1 MEGAVVSGPSLLLA
15 GVPQGPLRDR
25 PTVTLDPYTVLAFET
40 RTGRVAGKIPYVNQP
55 AWGRGLNTAGDW
67 RVTVPLGTGEID
79 LELLNGV
86 TDPWRYSW
94 AICQGTKIWQ
104 AGPVVNE
111 SYQGGDTTSFNGG
124 GLLKYF
130 TDKRLLLNPARTTQS
145 VVSDTTADLD
155 FGPTGWV
162 PMSGGTVAAGNRDLS
177 LHTILKR
184 LFELTNT
191 ATGAGLPL
199 VLPPDIAGTAQ
210 REYPGYD
217 LAKVGQRALELSQ
230 VIDGPEFEFSP
241 EFVDTTTKAYIRW
254 RLNIGNS
261 RLGNLG
267 FPHAWD
273 YRKALIDSQFDTDG
287 TYRVTRSFERGN
299 GMNRDLVTG
308 YADAPVGINPSDLL
322 LEEAGG
328 AHTDASDAAT
338 LTAWAVAAVADG
350 QAALPMLTHR
360 VRTAGDDGN
369 GFKSRSPHCAEIAVG
384 DNMTAFY
391 KNHPRLGTTNLAC
404 RIVGISGGPLATEVE
419 LMTQTLGTVS

>member
-1 MEGAVVSGPSLLLA
+1 MSGPSLLLFS
-15 GVPQGPLRDR
+15 GPQGPIKDR
-25 PTVTLDPYTVLAFET
+25 PTVTLDPYVVLAFEV
-40 RTGRVAGKIPYVNQP
+40 RTGRVAARIPYAGQP
-55 AWGRGLNTAGDW
+55 AWSRGLNTAGDW
-67 RVTVPLGTGEID
+67 RVTVPLDTGEID

-86 TDPWRYSW
+86 TDPWRYGW

-104 AGPVVNE
+104 AGPVVSE
-111 SYQGGDTTSFNGG
+111 SYQGGNTTTFNGG
-124 GLLKYF
+124 GVLKYF

-145 VVSDTTADLD
+145 VVSDSTSDLN

-162 PMSGGTVAAGNRDLS
+162 PMSGGPVAAGNRDLS

-191 ATGAGLPL
+191 ATGAGLPF
-199 VLPPDIAGTAQ
+199 VLPADIAGTAQ

-217 LAKVGQRALELSQ
+217 LAQVGQRALELSQ

-273 YRKALIDSQFDTDG
+273 YRKALVDSAFDTDG
-287 TYRVTRSFERGN
+287 TYRVTRAFERGN
-299 GMNRDLVTG
+299 GMNRDLVIG
-308 YADAPVGINPSDLL
+308 YADAPVGVNPSDLL
-322 LEEAGG
+322 LESAGS
-328 AHTDASDAAT
+328 AHTDASDVAT

-350 QAALPMLTHR
+350 QAALPMLTHT

-369 GFKSRSPHCAEIAVG
+369 GFKSRSPHCAEVGLG
-384 DNMTAFY
+384 DNMTAHY
-391 KNHPRLGTTNLAC
+391 VKHPRMGTSDLAC
-404 RIVGISGGPLATEVE
+404 RIVGISGGARPAELE
-419 LMTQTLGTVS
+419 LMTQSLGTVS